1 MKSKDKYHKSTFDKI
16 SAERKEKIFTV
27 AISEFARK
35 GYIGA
40 NINEIAKNAGI
51 SIGSLYSYFASKEDL
66 FLSIIDIGYSLIREV
81 FERVD
86 RSENIFIVMEKLLKD
101 TREYALKYPE
111 LNQIYVDLTT
121 QSISKF
127 SELIS
132 FKCEEAT
139 SKVYEEL
146 IEKSRARGEITSKV
160 DNKIIAFYLDNIVIT
175 YQFSLSSSYYKN
187 RLKIYLKEIYE
198 DDEKLRR
205 EILMIIK
212 SSLQ

>member
-1 MKSKDKYHKSTFDKI
+1 MKSKEKYHKSTFDKI
-16 SAERKEKIFTV
+16 STERQEKILKV
-27 AISEFARK
+27 AISEFANK

-40 NINEIAKNAGI
+40 NINQIAKNAGI

-66 FLSIIDIGYSLIREV
+66 FLSIIDIGYSLIEEV
-81 FERVD
+81 FQRVD

-139 SKVYEEL
+139 FMVYEEL
-146 IEKSRARGEITSKV
+146 IKKAKARGEITSRVDDKV
-160 DNKIIAFYLDNIVIT
+160 IAFYLDNIVIT
-175 YQFSLSSSYYKN
+175 YQFSLASSYYKN
-187 RLKIYLKEIYE
+187 RLKIYLKDIYE

-205 EILMIIK
+205 EILMLIK

>member
-1 MKSKDKYHKSTFDKI
+1 MKSKEKYHKSTFDKI
-16 SAERKEKIFTV
+16 STERQEKILKV
-27 AISEFARK
+27 AISEFANK

-40 NINEIAKNAGI
+40 NINQIAKNAGI

-66 FLSIIDIGYSLIREV
+66 FLSIIDTGYSLIEEV
-81 FERVD
+81 FQRVD

-139 SKVYEEL
+139 FRVYEEL
-146 IEKSRARGEITSKV
+146 IKKAKARGEITSRVDDKV
-160 DNKIIAFYLDNIVIT
+160 IAFYLDNVVIT

-205 EILMIIK
+205 EILMLIK

>member
-1 MKSKDKYHKSTFDKI
+1 MKSKEKYHKSTFDKI
-16 SAERKEKIFTV
+16 STERQEKIFAV
-27 AISEFARK
+27 AISEFASK

-40 NINEIAKNAGI
+40 NINQIAKNAGI

-66 FLSIIDIGYSLIREV
+66 FLSIIDTGYSLIEEV
-81 FERVD
+81 FQRVD

-101 TREYALKYPE
+101 TRKYALKYPE

-139 SKVYEEL
+139 FRVYEEL
-146 IEKSRARGEITSKV
+146 IEKAKARGEITSRVDDKV
-160 DNKIIAFYLDNIVIT
+160 IAFYLDNIVIT

-205 EILMIIK
+205 EILMLIK

>member
-1 MKSKDKYHKSTFDKI
+1 MKSKEKYHKSTFDKI
-16 SAERKEKIFTV
+16 SKDRKEKIFNV
-27 AISEFARK
+27 AISEFAEK

-40 NINEIAKNAGI
+40 NINQIAKNAGI
-51 SIGSLYSYFASKEDL
+51 SIGSLYSYFASKENL
-66 FLSIIDIGYSLIREV
+66 FLSIIDIGYSLIEEV
-81 FERVD
+81 FQRIDTE
-86 RSENIFIVMEKLLKD
+86 ENIFIVMEKLLKD

-139 SKVYEEL
+139 SKIYQKL
-146 IEKSRARGEITSKV
+146 IEKSKARGEITSKV
-160 DNKIIAFYLDNIVIT
+160 EDKIIAFYLDNIIIT

-198 DDEKLRR
+198 DDDRLRR
-205 EILMIIK
+205 EILLLIK

>member
-1 MKSKDKYHKSTFDKI
+1 MKSKEKYHKSTFDKI
-16 SAERKEKIFTV
+16 STERQEKIFAV
-27 AISEFARK
+27 AISEFASK

-66 FLSIIDIGYSLIREV
+66 FLSIIDTGYSLIEEV
-81 FERVD
+81 FQRVD

-139 SKVYEEL
+139 FRVYEEL
-146 IEKSRARGEITSKV
+146 IKKAKARGEITSRVDDKV
-160 DNKIIAFYLDNIVIT
+160 IAFYLDNIVIT

-205 EILMIIK
+205 EILMLIK

>member
-1 MKSKDKYHKSTFDKI
+1 MKSKEKYHKSTFDKI
-16 SAERKEKIFTV
+16 STERQEKIFAV
-27 AISEFARK
+27 AISEFASK

-40 NINEIAKNAGI
+40 NINQIAKNAGI

-66 FLSIIDIGYSLIREV
+66 FLSIIDTGYSLIEEV
-81 FERVD
+81 FQRAD

-101 TREYALKYPE
+101 TRKYALKYPE

-139 SKVYEEL
+139 FRVYEEL
-146 IEKSRARGEITSKV
+146 IEKAKARGEITSRVDDKV
-160 DNKIIAFYLDNIVIT
+160 IAFYLDNIVIT

-205 EILMIIK
+205 EILMLIK

>member
-1 MKSKDKYHKSTFDKI
+1 MKSKEKYHKSTFDKI
-16 SAERKEKIFTV
+16 STERQEKIFAV
-27 AISEFARK
+27 AISEFASK

-66 FLSIIDIGYSLIREV
+66 FLSIIDTGYSLIEEV
-81 FERVD
+81 FQRVD

-139 SKVYEEL
+139 FRVYEEL
-146 IEKSRARGEITSKV
+146 IKKAKARGEITSRVDDKV
-160 DNKIIAFYLDNIVIT
+160 IAFYLDNVVIT

-205 EILMIIK
+205 EILMLIK